1 MRWLKGLFAN
11 DDPIVKLV
19 AALTE
24 PEAQMRQELLEN
36 NGVPAMVKN
45 MGALQ
50 GHLQQPFSL
59 DFDLFVKRNDA
70 EHAAEILGPLMDSM
84 PPDDAFSEGNG
95 SGNGSGDGYLR

>member
-1 MRWLKGLFAN
+1 MRWLKGLFES

-19 AALTE
+19 AALSE

-50 GHLQQPFSL
+50 GHLQQPFSQ
-59 DFDLFVKRNDA
+59 DFDLFVKRSDA
-70 EHAAEILGPLMDSM
+70 ESAAEILGPLMDAI
-84 PPDDAFSEGNG
+84 PPDNASSKGNG
-95 SGNGSGDGYLR
+95 SGNGYAR